1 MSPDPWIFLADTGW
15 GAILTI
21 IVFALMSAMSSW
33 LERRRQKQEE
43 QTQDWPSSEPSPDRG
58 TSQPPRETDWEAEL
72 RRLLG
77 EPVDRPAPPPPPSS
91 PEPVIPPP
99 LPALGR
105 RATPPP
111 TPAYSREEEEEGPA
125 FDFPPMTV
133 PARSLEE
140 AGRVQERAE
149 QRLREA
155 SANLGRSHH
164 VSSVLTQA
172 ERISQIARQH
182 VASGIATAA
191 LPPKVRHAESKLSP
205 DGQAVLNMLR
215 TPAGARQAVLASLV
229 LGPPAAFRQE
239 GF

>member
-1 MSPDPWIFLADTGW
+1 
-15 GAILTI
+15 
-21 IVFALMSAMSSW
+21 MSSW

-43 QTQDWPSSEPSPDRG
+43 QSQDWPASEPSPDRG
-58 TSQPPRETDWEAEL
+58 SSQPPRETDWEAEL

-77 EPVDRPAPPPPPSS
+77 EPVDRPAPPPPPYT

-111 TPAYSREEEEEGPA
+111 APAQSMEEDEEGPA
-125 FDFPPMTV
+125 FDFPPMTA

-164 VSSVLTQA
+164 TSIVAMQA
-172 ERISQIARQH
+172 GRISQIARQH
-182 VASGIATAA
+182 VASGIAAAA
-191 LPPKVRHAESKLSP
+191 LPSKIRHAESELSP
-205 DGQAVLNMLR
+205 EALAVLKMLR
-215 TPAGARQAVLASLV
+215 TPSGAKQAVLVSLV